1 MVKDYNE
8 MSSVSIKSVY
18 MFSLVLAPKL
28 FKNNIIYINF
38 EESKNKP
45 LSEKEQNF
53 RLPEAG
59 MVMQAFNPST
69 QEAVAGV
76 SL

>member
-18 MFSLVLAPKL
+18 MFSLVLTPKL
-28 FKNNIIYINF
+28 FKNIIYINF

-59 MVMQAFNPST
+59 CGDA
-69 QEAVAGV
+69 

>member
-8 MSSVSIKSVY
+8 MSSVLIKSVY

-28 FKNNIIYINF
+28 FKNNVIYINF
-38 EESKNKP
+38 EVSKNKP
-45 LSEKEQNF
+45 LREKEQNF

-59 MVMQAFNPST
+59 HDDA
-69 QEAVAGV
+69 
-76 SL
+76 SLYPAPKRL